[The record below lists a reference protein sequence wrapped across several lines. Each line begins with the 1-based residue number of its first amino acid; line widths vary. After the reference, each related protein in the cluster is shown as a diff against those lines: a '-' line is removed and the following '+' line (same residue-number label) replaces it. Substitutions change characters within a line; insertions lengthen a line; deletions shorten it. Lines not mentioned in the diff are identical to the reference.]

1 MRELKVL
8 AASDHNMNGIRMG
21 LQVPGVKSENGDS
34 LYDSFPIEDDEEIA
48 IPEQFKHP
56 FQMALVTPPPSGQ
69 QEPVITYDHTPL
81 SGVTGIAINEGRIQI
96 CSDSQ
101 ERTYVS
107 LSGTNP
113 LPISGLNSNKSY
125 YAVLALRYDKT
136 GAPDQFNNT
145 KFTAN
150 VYYVDGDIETNKVPA
165 VPGFQ
170 TILIGSV
177 AREEI
182 SGAIYYTLGKQ
193 QLVSDLFY
201 DFRPLLRPFSITAD
215 STAFENGK
223 IKNSYAL
230 NDFHFYVRE
239 GSAIIGEEKIKI
251 AEADFN
257 CTQNTLVYCTI
268 NEDNL
273 SGYINPSTSELQF
286 HDTQNKNWNYLVG
299 TIVFNAS
306 QNGLVINQYL
316 CQEIGSGSDTYK
328 VKCISGDAQADFLSA
343 KFIWEDPVSAHP
355 FTNYIKSFI
364 GGQPISSQVSQPGL
378 SGTQWQITPV
388 WMYMNI
394 DDYEDSKEQY
404 LTNDKG
410 NLKWTGAGLQVSGS
424 IADWTEIESLSGGK
438 YLRWKP
444 EYHPSLGDPF
454 YFMAS
459 VSGSNQKCVL
469 SGVSFGYT
477 PQPTEKEGVITW
489 SKEKGRPELSIPP
502 PSSNVSTYWTLVGE
516 KLSGLQWAPYDP
528 GGSISLSGSIKNIF
542 ELEPTITGNVLRVKT
557 EYDQSID
564 QFHFVTLE
572 NDGSLSAYTIAGDPL
587 TDGPEALM
595 YWSFVDE
602 APNILYLPDEIED
615 DDSVLCGDKENGLYW
630 KPLYGS
636 ISGEIYKVKVDDQ
649 DPSGGFL
656 VDKLTSMLSSLTFS
670 VESDAGGDYV
680 NIDINPDYFYSDDG
694 SIAIEPDEAG
704 TGINFYLS
712 AYLVQVD
719 EGDEPDYLI
728 DKFTSNNGSI
738 TGYIDSDGEYDQ
750 ISLEIDPNY
759 FYSEDGSIAIEE
771 TEEGLNFYLSSYMV
785 QTAEGDI
792 PGFLSEKIDSASGSL
807 TITYP
812 EDSGDSKVNIEIN
825 NEYFFSSDGSI
836 SIEED
841 AEGGLDFTISS
852 YFVQVGEGDE
862 PDYLFDKFTSETGS
876 ISGHI
881 VNDGEYGQ
889 VSLDIDPNYFTSSD
903 ESIYIEQTGDGL
915 DFTISSW
922 LSMVNEGDQPGYLNE
937 KFDSTSGSIIID
949 DEDAYLNFEINP
961 SFFFS
966 SDGTVMI
973 ESDSNGIDFTIDE
986 EGLSSTVKEIISSQ
1000 VSEMI
1005 SSYVTEH
1012 FTELISSY
1020 FPSGAGL
1027 LYINNGQLSVI
1038 PIGDGVAVG
1047 ANGTLTFEETEPC
1060 D

>member
-1 MRELKVL
+1 MEEIRVIG
-8 AASDHNMNGIRMG
+8 ASPMNLNGIRLG
-21 LQVPGVKSENGDS
+21 LTVPGPQTKDGKAIADLQYE
-34 LYDSFPIEDDEEIA
+34 EDDEEIVV
-48 IPEQFKHP
+48 PEQFKHP
-56 FQMALVTPPPSGQ
+56 FQMALVSPPPSGQ
-69 QEPVITYDHTPL
+69 QDPVITYNHTPL

-125 YAVLALRYDKT
+125 YAVLALRYDKSGT
-136 GAPDQFNNT
+136 PDQFNNT

-150 VYYVDGDIETNKVPA
+150 VYYVDGDVETNKVPA

-177 AREEI
+177 VREEI

-273 SGYINPSTSELQF
+273 SGYINPSTTELQF

-316 CQEIGSGSDTYK
+316 CQEIGTGSDTYK
-328 VKCISGDAQADFLSA
+328 IKVVSGDCNPGYLSG
-343 KFIWEDPVSAHP
+343 KFEFEDALSGKELTTYTKLFIGAEPVSS
-355 FTNYIKSFI
+355 N
-364 GGQPISSQVSQPGL
+364 VSQPGL
-378 SGTQWQITPV
+378 SGIEYTLRPAWL
-388 WMYMNI
+388 YKNI
-394 DDYEDSKEQY
+394 EDYDDSKEQY
-404 LTNDKG
+404 ITNSKG
-410 NLKWTGAGLQVSGS
+410 NLKWTGAGLEVSGS

-444 EYHPSLGDPF
+444 EYKPSLGDPF

-459 VSGSNQKCVL
+459 VSGSNQKCIL

-489 SKEKGRPELSIPP
+489 SKEKGKPELSIPP
-502 PSSNVSTYWTLVGE
+502 PSSNVSARWTLVGE
-516 KLSGLQWAPYDP
+516 KQGGLDWAPYDP
-528 GGSISLSGSIKNIF
+528 GGAISLSGSIENIF
-542 ELEPTITGNVLRVKT
+542 EVTSTLTGNVLRVKT
-557 EYDQSID
+557 EYNQSID
-564 QFHFVTLE
+564 QFHFLHLTDSGE
-572 NDGSLSAYTIAGDPL
+572 LSAMTFHTSEQY
-587 TDGPEALM
+587 DGFGSLM
-595 YWSFVDE
+595 YWRNDLLEPDVFTCIDE
-602 APNILYLPDEIED
+602 EPGD
-615 DDSVLCGDKENGLYW
+615 DLVLCGDKQNGFYW
-630 KPLYGS
+630 LPLLGTL
-636 ISGEIYKVKVDDQ
+636 SGQLYKVKVDDN

-656 VDKLTSMLSSLTFS
+656 VDKITSMLSSLTLS

-680 NIDINPDYFYSDDG
+680 NIDINPDYFYSEDESIFIEQTEDG
-694 SIAIEPDEAG
+694 LNICVS
-704 TGINFYLS
+704 S
-712 AYLVQVD
+712 YLVQVAD
-719 EGDEPDYLI
+719 GDIPDYLF
-728 DKFTSNNGSI
+728 DKLTSDSGSI
-738 TGYIDSDGEYDQ
+738 SGHIVDDGEYGQ
-750 ISLEIDPNY
+750 VSLDINHDY
-759 FYSEDGSIAIEE
+759 FFSSDGSIFIGDGEDG
-771 TEEGLNFYLSSYMV
+771 GLDFTISSYMV
-785 QTAEGDI
+785 QTVDGDI
-792 PGFLSEKIDSASGSL
+792 PGFLSEKIDSTSGSL

-825 NEYFFSSDGSI
+825 PGYFTSSDGSI
-836 SIEED
+836 FIEED
-841 AEGGLDFTISS
+841 N
-852 YFVQVGEGDE
+852 
-862 PDYLFDKFTSETGS
+862 GS
-876 ISGHI
+876 
-881 VNDGEYGQ
+881 
-889 VSLDIDPNYFTSSD
+889 
-903 ESIYIEQTGDGL
+903 L

-922 LSMVNEGDQPGYLNE
+922 LSMVNEEDDPGYLSE

-949 DEDAYLNFEINP
+949 DEDSYLNFEINP
-961 SFFFS
+961 SFFYS

-973 ESDSNGIDFTIDE
+973 EGDANGIDFTIDE

-1038 PIGDGVAVG
+1038 SIGTGVAVG
-1047 ANGTLTFEETEPC
+1047 DGSTLTFEEPEDC

>member
-1 MRELKVL
+1 MRELRLL

-21 LQVPGVKSENGDS
+21 LQVPGVTSENGDS
-34 LYDSFPIEDDEEIA
+34 LYDSFPIEDDEA
-48 IPEQFKHP
+48 IVVPEQFKHP

-69 QEPVITYDHTPL
+69 QDPVITYDHIPL

-113 LPISGLNSNKSY
+113 LPISGLSSNKSY

-136 GAPDQFNNT
+136 GTADQFNNT
-145 KFTAN
+145 KFIAN

-215 STAFENGK
+215 STAFEDGK
-223 IKNSYAL
+223 VKNSYAL

-239 GSAIIGEEKIKI
+239 GSAIIGEEKIQI
-251 AEADFN
+251 AESDFN

-273 SGYINPSTSELQF
+273 SGYINPSTTELQF

-316 CQEIGSGSDTYK
+316 SQEIGTGSDTYK
-328 VKCISGDAQADFLSA
+328 VKVVSGDCNPGYLSG
-343 KFIWEDPVSAHP
+343 KFEFEDALSGKELTTYTDLYIGADPVSS
-355 FTNYIKSFI
+355 N
-364 GGQPISSQVSQPGL
+364 VSQPGL
-378 SGTQWQITPV
+378 SGVEYTLRLAWL
-388 WMYMNI
+388 YKNI
-394 DDYEDSKEQY
+394 EDYDDSKEQY
-404 LTNDKG
+404 ITNSKG

-438 YLRWKP
+438 FLRWKP
-444 EYHPSLGDPF
+444 EYNPSLGDPF

-489 SKEKGRPELSIPP
+489 SKEKGMPELSIPP

-528 GGSISLSGSIKNIF
+528 GGSISLSGSIENLF
-542 ELEPTITGNVLRVKT
+542 ELVPTLTGNVLRVKT

-572 NDGSLSAYTIAGDPL
+572 NDGTLSTYTIGGDPL
-587 TDGPEALM
+587 IDGPEAIM

-615 DDSVLCGDKENGLYW
+615 DDSILCGDKENGLYW
-630 KPLYGS
+630 KPFYGS

-694 SIAIEPDEAG
+694 SIAIEPDESG

-750 ISLEIDPNY
+750 ISLEVDPNY
-759 FYSEDGSIAIEE
+759 FYSEDGSVAIEE
-771 TEEGLNFYLSSYMV
+771 TEEGLNFYLSSYLVQVEEDDEPGYLFDKLTSETGSLSGHIAYDGTFGQVSLDINPEYFFSSDGSIFIEESSEGGIDFTISSYMV
-785 QTAEGDI
+785 QTVDGDI

-807 TITYP
+807 IVTSP
-812 EDSGDSKVNIEIN
+812 EESGDSKVNIEIN
-825 NEYFFSSDGSI
+825 PEYFTSSDGSI
-836 SIEED
+836 AIEEENG
-841 AEGGLDFTISS
+841 A
-852 YFVQVGEGDE
+852 
-862 PDYLFDKFTSETGS
+862 
-876 ISGHI
+876 
-881 VNDGEYGQ
+881 
-889 VSLDIDPNYFTSSD
+889 
-903 ESIYIEQTGDGL
+903 L

-922 LSMVNEGDQPGYLNE
+922 LSMVNENDDPGYLNE
-937 KFDSTSGSIIID
+937 KFESNSGSIIID

-961 SFFFS
+961 GFFYS

-973 ESDSNGIDFTIDE
+973 EGDANGLDFTIDE
-986 EGLSSTVKEIISSQ
+986 EGLSSKVETIISSQ
-1000 VSEMI
+1000 VTEMI

-1038 PIGDGVAVG
+1038 PIGEGVAVG
-1047 ANGTLTFEETEPC
+1047 ANGTLTFEEPEDC